1 MKILK
6 IFLILSSLFLF
17 LNADDYKS
25 KYKYK
30 HSYKNLEYLDL
41 NKDQKKEIKD
51 ILVEFKY
58 KYKEFYEYKEDKE
71 VILEDIMQSDDFD
84 EKLYLETLID
94 LKTKASKLEVQKMK
108 KIHKILDKK
117 QKEKFAN
124 YLKEWEIE

>member
-25 KYKYK
+25 KHKYK

-71 VILEDIMQSDDFD
+71 VILEDIMQGDNFD
-84 EKLYLETLID
+84 EELYLATLID
-94 LKTKASKLEVQKMK
+94 LKTKASILEVQKMK

>member
-25 KYKYK
+25 KHKYK